1 MRATRN
7 SGGRLAD
14 PVDALRDDIA
24 AIKRDI
30 AGIIESRASAMGDA
44 VSQTLNGMR
53 RGGTR
58 LAASTRRSARVAH
71 ERLGKTAG
79 ARPLTTI
86 AVAAVA
92 GIVSF
97 KVLGW
102 MWRR

>member
-14 PVDALRDDIA
+14 PVDSLRDDIA

-30 AGIIESRASAMGDA
+30 AAIVESRASAVGDA
-44 VSQTLNGMR
+44 VTQTFNGMR
-53 RGGTR
+53 RSGSR
-58 LAASTRRSARVAH
+58 LAASTRRTARHAH
-71 ERLGKTAG
+71 ERLGRTAG

-92 GIVSF
+92 GVISV